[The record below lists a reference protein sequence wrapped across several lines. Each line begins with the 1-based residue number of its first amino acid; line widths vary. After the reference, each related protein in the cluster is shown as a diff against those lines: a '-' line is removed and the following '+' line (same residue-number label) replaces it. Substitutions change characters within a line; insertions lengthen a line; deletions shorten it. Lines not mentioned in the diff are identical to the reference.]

1 MDTVFI
7 VVIVAAIVLSITYRK
22 QIQEFL
28 ASRQPPEPEQKSSGT
43 KDHGNIRPIVGEE
56 RDPDPLPSDLHMF
69 PDRDPPET
77 RFEELNWRLFVATR
91 SPEKSLNALPKT
103 TIDDFPTRLEFS
115 TDAELIA
122 LCEKHLRPGY
132 PVIVDYYGWW
142 AKASAM
148 LEYDNFYEDPCITAY
163 LALPAEQR
171 PVIVSLAAP
180 REPGELIIMR
190 YGFEHFRVQRDH
202 LRPLMTQSYQ
212 NLFRALLGTRTDWT
226 WFSIARMRKSVT
238 VEDRN
243 ARQLANALIVAT
255 ENQRKHS
262 AAKKHANR
270 FVALWDLRRPATINT
285 VEGAVSEAPSVEL
298 AAEVKEAE
306 A

>member
-1 MDTVFI
+1 MDTVVI
-7 VVIVAAIVLSITYRK
+7 VVIVAAIVLSITYKK

-28 ASRQPPEPEQKSSGT
+28 ASRPPAEPERPSGT
-43 KDHGNIRPIVGEE
+43 KDHGNIRPMVGEE
-56 RDPDPLPSDLHMF
+56 RDPDPLPSELHMF

-91 SPEKSLNALPKT
+91 SPEVSLNALPKT

-122 LCEKHLRPGY
+122 ICEKYLRPGY
-132 PVIVDYYGWW
+132 PVIIDYYGWW
-142 AKASAM
+142 AKASTM
-148 LEYDNFYEDPCITAY
+148 LEYDNFYEDPCVTAY

-180 REPGELIIMR
+180 REPGELVIMR
-190 YGFEHFRVQRDH
+190 YGFEHFHVRHDH
-202 LRPLMTQSYQ
+202 LRPLMTQSYR

-255 ENQRKHS
+255 ETQRKQA

-270 FVALWDLRRPATINT
+270 FVALWDLRSPATVKT
-285 VEGAVSEAPSVEL
+285 VEDAISDALTTELTPEVE
-298 AAEVKEAE
+298 EVKK
-306 A
+306 